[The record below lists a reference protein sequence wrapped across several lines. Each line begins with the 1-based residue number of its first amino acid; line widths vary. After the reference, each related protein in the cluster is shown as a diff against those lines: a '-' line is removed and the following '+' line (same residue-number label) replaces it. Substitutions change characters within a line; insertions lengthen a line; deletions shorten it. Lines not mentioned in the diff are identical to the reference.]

1 RPRPRATAPDTS
13 PRSTDTVACPCCAVI
28 ALEQSRTVKAATRTS
43 GRPRRGARD
52 RCPWGSTS
60 ATSPARS
67 PDGGVALAGGGR
79 PGSTRPPRPA
89 TGRAVT
95 VGNGAAIPR
104 GRAAGRPRTRHPAD
118 SCTEAPDPIGGGGFH
133 RETSRCRPSVNRPS
147 GVSPGRRR
155 KAGWPAGTPI
165 REARAHR
172 PRSAPAGGQ
181 AARPGHRSS
190 CPRTRQ
196 GLLRQPLLLLDP
208 VERHVRV
215 LLRLWVGGRAPL
227 LRDHPD
233 VLVVHP
239 GGAARFA
246 FLGVVGDH
254 DRILRVGVA
263 RLLPGRRL
271 RQEGLLD

>member
-1 RPRPRATAPDTS
+1 
-13 PRSTDTVACPCCAVI
+13 
-28 ALEQSRTVKAATRTS
+28 VKAATRTS

-133 RETSRCRPSVNRPS
+133 RETFRCRPSVNRPS

-172 PRSAPAGGQ
+172 PRSAPAGGRPRGPGT
-181 AARPGHRSS
+181 AHHAREPGKGYCGSRSCCSIRSS
-190 CPRTRQ
+190 VTS
-196 GLLRQPLLLLDP
+196 
-208 VERHVRV
+208 VSSF
-215 LLRLWVGGRAPL
+215 AS
-227 LRDHPD
+227 
-233 VLVVHP
+233 
-239 GGAARFA
+239 GAEA
-246 FLGVVGDH
+246 
-254 DRILRVGVA
+254 
-263 RLLPGRRL
+263 GRRSSAITRTSSSSTPGVSL
-271 RQEGLLD
+271 GSRSWVWSATTTGSSAWV